1 MIDNEFNQYDKINNR
16 AYKLKYLRCSSIY
29 LDPKYIQI
37 YRNFKKNNNV
47 DISKYYDNMKT
58 DAEYPFIDDNGAYKI
73 IGYEK
78 DYTKVIGETTIVL
91 DKIYSEWIDIWN
103 ELTN

>member
-1 MIDNEFNQYDKINNR
+1 
-16 AYKLKYLRCSSIY
+16 
-29 LDPKYIQI
+29 
-37 YRNFKKNNNV
+37 
-47 DISKYYDNMKT
+47 MKT